1 MVSRG
6 THCKNKNSHS
16 FNFSIHFNPTAH
28 PSSPSFIWTPAI
40 PVINRAL
47 ERTFLV
53 AGVGGLGGL
62 GQGISGPACLLS
74 VMSFCGALKNRS
86 EETGHHL
93 SCGFVM
99 DADNAKQ
106 PGCSGGRSSEVP
118 SPLLGAKSEGE
129 VPCVACPPARD
140 LPVVA
145 TVHLWREP
153 AICPLESTQPPALC
167 RLTVWIL

>member
-1 MVSRG
+1 M
-6 THCKNKNSHS
+6 
-16 FNFSIHFNPTAH
+16 
-28 PSSPSFIWTPAI
+28 
-40 PVINRAL
+40 INRAL
-47 ERTFLV
+47 ERTFLI

-106 PGCSGGRSSEVP
+106 PDCSGGHSNAVP
-118 SPLLGAKSEGE
+118 SQLLGAKSERE
-129 VPCVACPPARD
+129 VPSVACPLARD
-140 LPVVA
+140 YPVA
-145 TVHLWREP
+145 TTVHL
-153 AICPLESTQPPALC
+153 
-167 RLTVWIL
+167 